1 MYQSVASVA
10 PSIDGLV
17 LAEIGAILI
26 FLGLAA
32 LLATALRFSVV
43 PIFLLSGLAFGE
55 GGVVPL
61 KLSDNFLTLGAQMGA
76 ILLLLLLGLEYSAA
90 ELIGGVKERKSL
102 GIIDLVL
109 NFLPGAL
116 LAIALGWGYVGAMA
130 LGGITYVSSSGI
142 ASQFIRD
149 GQLQKM
155 GSTKKAIGIL
165 VVEDLFL
172 APYLPILS
180 AVISSIGV
188 ITGLMTISVALV
200 ITGAVLLFSARGG
213 HIPHTRLMLDDS
225 TTLLLTVFGS
235 TLLAAGL
242 ATYIGFSGAVAAFLV
257 GLLLTGD
264 VAIVARV
271 RLAPLRDL
279 FAAIFF
285 LFFGL
290 RTDPAEIPP
299 VLIISLLLAA
309 VGIFTKY
316 LTAKWAARN
325 SNDSVMAIAALL
337 IPRGEFSIVIAG
349 LTSTLAFNDRLQA
362 ITITYVLAT
371 TIFGS
376 ILIRKLG
383 KNSNTKVGGK
393 Y

>member
-1 MYQSVASVA
+1 MYRSAISTA
-10 PSIDGLV
+10 SIDGLV

-32 LLATALRFSVV
+32 LLATVLRFSVV
-43 PIFLLSGLAFGE
+43 PIFLLTGLAFGE
-55 GGVVPL
+55 GGIIPL

-90 ELIGGVKERKSL
+90 ELIGEMKRRKSL
-102 GIIDLVL
+102 GAIDLLL
-109 NFLPGAL
+109 NFLPGAFV
-116 LAIALGWGYVGAMA
+116 AIALGWGYVGAMA

-149 GQLQKM
+149 GKLQKR
-155 GSTKKAIGIL
+155 GSTKKAVSIL
-165 VVEDLFL
+165 VIEDLFL

-180 AVISSIGV
+180 AAISSIGV
-188 ITGLMTISVALV
+188 ITGLVTISGALV
-200 ITGAVLLFSARGG
+200 ITGVVLLFSARGN
-213 HIPHTRLMLDDS
+213 HIPHTPLMLSDS
-225 TTLLLTVFGS
+225 AALLLTVFGS

-242 ATYIGFSGAVAAFLV
+242 ASYIGFSGAVAAFLV

-264 VAIVARV
+264 IAVVARV

-299 VLIISLLLAA
+299 VLIISLFLAA

-349 LTSTLAFNDRLQA
+349 LTSTLAFNSRLQA
-362 ITITYVLAT
+362 ITITYVLIT

-383 KNSNTKVGGK
+383 KDSN
-393 Y
+393 

>member
-1 MYQSVASVA
+1 MYRSAISA

-17 LAEIGAILI
+17 LAEIGGILI

-32 LLATALRFSVV
+32 LLATVLRFSVV
-43 PIFLLSGLAFGE
+43 PIFLLVGLAFGE
-55 GGVVPL
+55 GGIIPL

-90 ELIGGVKERKSL
+90 ELIGEVKQRKSL
-102 GIIDLVL
+102 GIIDLLL
-109 NFLPGAL
+109 NFLPGAFV
-116 LAIALGWGYVGAMA
+116 AIALGWGYVGAMA

-149 GQLQKM
+149 GKLQKR
-155 GSTKKAIGIL
+155 GSTRKAISIL
-165 VVEDLFL
+165 VIEDLFL

-180 AVISSIGV
+180 AAISSIGV
-188 ITGLMTISVALV
+188 ITGLVTISGALIV
-200 ITGAVLLFSARGG
+200 TGVVLLFSARGNR
-213 HIPHTRLMLDDS
+213 IPHTPLMLGDS
-225 TTLLLTVFGS
+225 AALLLTVFGS

-242 ATYIGFSGAVAAFLV
+242 ASYIGFSGAVAAFLV

-264 VAIVARV
+264 IAVVARV

-316 LTAKWAARN
+316 LTAKWAARK

-349 LTSTLAFNDRLQA
+349 LTSTLAFNSRLQA
-362 ITITYVLAT
+362 ITITYVLIT

-383 KNSNTKVGGK
+383 KDSNTH
-393 Y
+393 